1 MRIVHGVRAVKHP
14 TPCTII
20 FIVANFL
27 FISDLKFLLELCL
40 V

>member
-20 FIVANFL
+20 FITANLL
-27 FISDLKFLLELCL
+27 FVSGLQFLLELC
-40 V
+40 